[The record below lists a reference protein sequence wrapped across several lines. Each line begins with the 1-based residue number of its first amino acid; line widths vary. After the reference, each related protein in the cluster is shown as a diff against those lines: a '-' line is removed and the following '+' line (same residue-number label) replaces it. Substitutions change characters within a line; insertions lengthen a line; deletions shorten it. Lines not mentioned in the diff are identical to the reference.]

1 MRIPLAAVGLVLAS
15 VTVSGLQTPEIRP
28 SWKDLET
35 WARYDSTTNETEIGL
50 GLQPAGATGA
60 VALAF
65 TARVPGREVRPVA
78 TEITAMVAMGPLFN
92 SNVIRNPTLTFLY
105 DVGKREWVL
114 LDLSPRFIGNELAP
128 TTRLT
133 SGIARMSPAEFRAIA
148 GARALRANIL
158 GAEVSFSKPQLDA
171 LRAFGRRAL
180 K

>member
-1 MRIPLAAVGLVLAS
+1 MTKRVTALGLMLAS
-15 VTVSGLQTPEIRP
+15 MTVSGLQTPEIRP

-35 WARYDSTTNETEIGL
+35 WTRYDATTNETEIGV
-50 GLQPAGATGA
+50 GLQPAGGTGA

-78 TEITAMVAMGPLFN
+78 TEITAVVAMGPLFN
-92 SNVIRNPTLTFLY
+92 PLVIRNPTLTFLY
-105 DVGKREWVL
+105 DVGKPQWLL
-114 LDLSPRFIGNELAP
+114 LDLSPRFLGNELTP

-133 SGIARMSPAEFRAIA
+133 SGIARMTPDEFRAIA

-158 GAEVSFSKPQLDA
+158 GAEVSFSKAHLDA
-171 LRAFGRRAL
+171 LRAFARRAL